1 MAAITDQP
9 LAVDVVN
16 IVDESDLI
24 VVRQVLRSHARAVG
38 LSLVEETKFITAGSE
53 LARNI
58 VTHTTTG
65 RGEVRVEQIDNGRRN
80 GARASFSDHGPGIA
94 DLDRALTDGFSTV
107 GSMGLGLPG
116 ARRLVDE
123 MMIDTPNADGGTT
136 VVISKWRR

>member
-1 MAAITDQP
+1 MVPGTDQLNSQQVVSITD
-9 LAVDVVN
+9 
-16 IVDESDLI
+16 ETDLI
-24 VVRQVLRSHARAVG
+24 LVRQVLRAHARTAG

-58 VTHTTTG
+58 VTHATAG
-65 RGEVRVEQIDNGRRN
+65 RGEVRIEQLDTNHRR
-80 GARASFSDHGPGIA
+80 GVRATFADEGPGIV
-94 DLDRALTDGFSTV
+94 DLDQALTDGFSTA

-123 MMIDTPNADGGTT
+123 MTIDAPSGSGTV

>member
-1 MAAITDQP
+1 MAAVADRS
-9 LAVDVVN
+9 VSCDVVK
-16 IVDESDLI
+16 IVDETDLI
-24 VVRQVLRSHARAVG
+24 VVRQTLRSHARAAG

-65 RGEVRVEQIDNGRRN
+65 CGEVVVEHVDDGARVGV
-80 GARASFSDHGPGIA
+80 RASFADEGPGIA
-94 DLDRALTDGFSTV
+94 NLDAALTDGFSTV

-123 MMIDTPNADGGTT
+123 ITIDTSSAGTT
-136 VVISKWRR
+136 VVICKWRR